1 MGYVIN
7 IMKNIIIVYDK
18 KIVINTNS
26 EIIYKSINC
35 NFEKYETRTNN
46 IKRTSLIFNIIIDQ
60 DLYNDKK
67 INYLCSIKY
76 AKNGNQYL
84 IHKQK
89 LIIINKKRKQVSIII
104 KKLDNNVLDD
114 INRTITNFLFNILE
128 NDKILFIEGSCI
140 SINNNAVILLGD
152 VQIRKDFIY
161 NVLKT
166 NYNYVCLESV
176 GIRYNNDGDIQV
188 INLPEKTKMQKTYEE
203 KIVINPKLRRILI
216 LEEDTISKNVEK
228 VQVNRK
234 EFNRVINLKHY
245 NQDKK
250 YISYIKRLYRK
261 DDEYMDYNSIY
272 NSVEIIKVLYNKLNF
287 NDTYQLIKKN
297 LI

>member
-26 EIIYKSINC
+26 EVIYKSINC

-67 INYLCSIKY
+67 INYLCGIKY
-76 AKNGNQYL
+76 AKNDNQYL

-128 NDKILFIEGSCI
+128 NDKILFIDGSCI

-203 KIVINPKLRRILI
+203 KIVINPKLKKILI
-216 LEEDTISKNVEK
+216 LDENISKIYGK
-228 VQVNRK
+228 VQVGEK
-234 EFNRVINLKHY
+234 EFNRIMDLNRY
-245 NQDKK
+245 NQNKK
-250 YISYIKRLYRK
+250 YISYIKKLYSK
-261 DDEYMDYNSIY
+261 NNEYVDYNNIY
-272 NSVEIIKVLYNKLNF
+272 NNVKIIKLLYNKLNF
-287 NDTYQLIKKN
+287 EETYQLIKKN